1 MQPRAGAAGQED
13 PLHAAV
19 PNRWPGIAPR
29 RAPPATSRDAPGTSR
44 WCAPALPRNRAAR
57 SRPAPPRFAT
67 DRSRSGNRGPGRS
80 VTKWISRSRG
90 PAGSGS
96 RRSRCGADR
105 AHHVEVAARLAGADR
120 VGGARLALLQ
130 HAHQRGGVVLDEDP
144 VAPVGAVAVD
154 RQRLALQRVQRDQRD
169 QLLRE
174 LPRAVVVGGVGDDG
188 RQPVGVEPGAHQMV
202 GRRLARRIGAARVVR
217 AWSRRTAR
225 RPGRARRTPRR
236 WRCDG
241 SGRPRAA
248 PASASA
254 W

>member
-1 MQPRAGAAGQED
+1 MPRSPIVGPGAGRRSA
-13 PLHAAV
+13 
-19 PNRWPGIAPR
+19 R

-44 WCAPALPRNRAAR
+44 WCAPARPRNRAAR
-57 SRPAPPRFAT
+57 SSQRRL
-67 DRSRSGNRGPGRS
+67 
-80 VTKWISRSRG
+80 
-90 PAGSGS
+90 GS
-96 RRSRCGADR
+96 RRVDLVAEIVPGTVGDEMDQPFARTGGVRQPTVQLGADR
-105 AHHVEVAARLAGADR
+105 AHHVEVAARLASADR

-154 RQRLALQRVQRDQRD
+154 RQRLAFQRVQRDQRD

-202 GRRLARRIGAARVVR
+202 GRRLAGRIGAARIIA
-217 AWSRRTAR
+217 AWSRRTADP
-225 RPGRARRTPRR
+225 PGRARRTPRR

-248 PASASA
+248 PASAWRGTA
-254 W
+254 APRPAA